1 MDSNF
6 QEFQSSELRGIF
18 LRAILARGVE
28 LQREGAVR
36 NLHYDPEADALEA
49 RVYDQGHFYEPQ
61 LQADEEGMLSW
72 CNCIQ
77 LKDGQCPHMAAMVL
91 EWIEIRN
98 GAGENPAGEAPLYA
112 REEDNLYQTMMPA
125 AQQQG
130 QPALSFTNEELV
142 EDYKACLEG
151 LTVQKLR
158 ELAATRGVPVAG
170 NRREPILTALAAAL
184 VDPEVIRA
192 AVDSLS
198 SEARL
203 ALDLSA
209 VLITIGKGEGR
220 AGMERNIE
228 RVLKLR
234 GSKRDARSCLEELAA
249 AGLAAVS
256 ESWLQIPKS
265 VQIHLPADAHLA
277 GEGASVKYFRPA
289 PAPDRLARLAVHLLL
304 LAQANEIKS
313 GPHQKSSSWGGWP
326 EKTGDDRGFK
336 EPVPMSQ
343 ITPVYPQPTYLDK
356 ETLSRLE
363 QELGQPRQM
372 LDYVG
377 RLLEMAGL
385 WRVNQKRAVEIREG
399 GFGRFLALQPAG
411 QARLLYSAAT
421 GLNNWTE
428 LDLLLH
434 RDDLRLARRA
444 YSGVSYPAF
453 LNQRVFL
460 RQILL
465 RYLALLPEGIWAPVE
480 PLLRTIHA
488 LGLDYSYP
496 YVDQNVWME
505 LGGKRVDPN
514 DFSRWSQSYG
524 RFYTAILGGPA
535 HWLGLVDLAE
545 EGERLSALRLTPYG
559 SFLFGQRRSFEAP
572 ETVPAAS
579 PIRFLP
585 GMLVEIHPGHA
596 NPRVLNLVPLIG
608 KLQPRTE
615 SAAASQGAPA
625 SQRAPAGKEYP
636 SRKSEL
642 PRKGGWL
649 RYLLTPQGAA
659 RAFSLGWTVKN
670 ILSTLEEAAQPGSG
684 RATPG
689 KDEALA
695 RQAHLPEEVRQR
707 FHVWSENYARV
718 HLYEEIALVELG
730 DDFALNEL
738 LVNTRLNA
746 YLLYV
751 FNPRLVAV
759 RPEGVQDLLA
769 SLEASGYTPK
779 VASPEEEPGG

>member
-1 MDSNF
+1 
-6 QEFQSSELRGIF
+6 
-18 LRAILARGVE
+18 
-28 LQREGAVR
+28 VR
-36 NLHYDPEADALEA
+36 NLYFDPETNTLEA

-61 LQADEEGMLSW
+61 LQANEEGLLSW

-98 GAGENPAGEAPLYA
+98 AAGENPADGDPLYVK
-112 REEDNLYQTMMPA
+112 EEDDLYQPVIPA
-125 AQQQG
+125 AQQPG
-130 QPALSFTNEELV
+130 QAAPAFTNEELV

-158 ELAATRGVPVAG
+158 ELAAMRGVPVAG
-170 NRREPILTALAAAL
+170 NRREPILTALAEAL
-184 VDPEVIRA
+184 VDPELIRT

-198 SEARL
+198 TEARL
-203 ALDLSA
+203 ALDLAA

-234 GSKRDARSCLEELAA
+234 GSKREARNCLEELAA
-249 AGLAAVS
+249 VGLAALS

-265 VQIHLPADAHLA
+265 VQLYLPADAQLS
-277 GEGASVKYFRPA
+277 GEGASVKYYRPA

-313 GPHQKSSSWGGWP
+313 GTPHKNSAWGGWP
-326 EKTGDDRGFK
+326 EKTGDDQGFK
-336 EPVPMSQ
+336 EPVSMSQ
-343 ITPVYPQPTYLDK
+343 NAPVYSQPTYLAK

-363 QELGQPRQM
+363 QELGQPSQM

-385 WRVNQKRAVEIREG
+385 WRVNRKRVMEIRDG
-399 GFGRFLALQPAG
+399 GFGRFLALPPAG
-411 QARLLYSAAT
+411 QARLLFSAAA

-434 RDDLRLARRA
+434 QDNLRLARRA
-444 YSGVSYPAF
+444 YSGVSYSAF

-460 RQILL
+460 RQMLL
-465 RYLALLPEGIWAPVE
+465 RYLALIPEGIWAPVE
-480 PLLRTIHA
+480 PLLRTIHV

-496 YVDQNVWME
+496 YVDQNIWME
-505 LGGKRVDPN
+505 LGGKRVDPK
-514 DFSRWSQSYG
+514 DFSRWSHSYG
-524 RFYTAILGGPA
+524 RFYMAILGGPA

-545 EGERLSALRLTPYG
+545 EGERLTAFRLTPYG
-559 SFLFGQRRSFEAP
+559 SFLVGQRRSFEAP
-572 ETVPAAS
+572 EPIPAAS

-585 GMLVEIHPGHA
+585 GLLVEINPGHA

-608 KLQPRTE
+608 KLQPRME
-615 SAAASQGAPA
+615 DAFAEQPAPA
-625 SQRAPAGKEYP
+625 GQRARAEQRAPAGKRAP
-636 SRKSEL
+636 SQ
-642 PRKGGWL
+642 KGGWL
-649 RYLLTPQGAA
+649 RYHLTPQGAA
-659 RAFSLGWTVKN
+659 RAFSLGWTVEN

-684 RATPG
+684 RTAPG
-689 KDEALA
+689 KDETLAPQAL
-695 RQAHLPEEVRQR
+695 LPEEVRQR
-707 FHVWSENYARV
+707 FHAWSESYARF

-751 FNPRLVAV
+751 FNPRLVAF

-779 VASPEEEPGG
+779 VATPEEESGG